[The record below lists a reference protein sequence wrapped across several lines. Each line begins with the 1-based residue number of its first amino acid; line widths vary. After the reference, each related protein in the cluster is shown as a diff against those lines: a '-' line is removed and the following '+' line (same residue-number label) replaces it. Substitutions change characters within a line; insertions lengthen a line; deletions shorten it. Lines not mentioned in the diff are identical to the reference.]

1 MLHSVQLPYH
11 LVWVGGLETISSQR
25 LISGFVVGRLAES
38 QAGSLLSNFST
49 FLGQTPHPN
58 FRGGGAAISI
68 ERGCIPC
75 PADSRH
81 GTPLEC
87 GADSQQGR
95 ERSPYQDTASIHKV
109 CAQKESCVHVA
120 LHEVPALRP
129 PEVQVDGR
137 HYMDATSSHFIAVFK
152 PQIAVQRPPV
162 LWITHCA
169 SVVGVSP
176 RLDYMLIKPTHGKSA
191 PSHVRDFTAAVSGKP
206 A

>member
-81 GTPLEC
+81 GTLGVRRGLTTGQRTITIPGYC
-87 GADSQQGR
+87 QYSQGLCTEGKLCSRSSTRGPCFAASRGSGR
-95 ERSPYQDTASIHKV
+95 WSTLY
-109 CAQKESCVHVA
+109 
-120 LHEVPALRP
+120 
-129 PEVQVDGR
+129 GR
-137 HYMDATSSHFIAVFK
+137 HELSLHRCI
-152 PQIAVQRPPV
+152 
-162 LWITHCA
+162 
-169 SVVGVSP
+169 
-176 RLDYMLIKPTHGKSA
+176 
-191 PSHVRDFTAAVSGKP
+191 
-206 A
+206 